1 MSDNQ
6 GNPLKGS
13 ETDLQKATKAV
24 NGLLNPKEEDIIGQQ
39 EAPKEEIKQNSP
51 EPENVESEEDQPQEQ
66 EIKEEEPEEES
77 QDETEEETS
86 EDVSQDEE
94 QIDTQEKLEDST
106 YKVKVAGQELEVTLD
121 ELRNG
126 YSRDADYRQKTEELS
141 HQRKN
146 FQSESE
152 KQKLDYS
159 QKLNELNQSLSL
171 AKQQLGEEYDSAQ
184 LEKLYDENPTEAARV
199 EHKLKRKQEKLNL
212 AMQQTQAEQKK
223 QFDSFLE
230 DQQKKLMAKLPEF
243 SDPEKASGLKATMK
257 STLNN
262 YGFNEQEIA
271 QVYDHRIV
279 MLVNDAMKYRSMQNS
294 KPNIA
299 KKISKPGKVFSSG
312 VKQGK
317 SESNLKVRKEKFS
330 RLKQTGS
337 MKAAQDV
344 FLDMITNK

>member
-6 GNPLKGS
+6 GNPLQGS
-13 ETDLQKATKAV
+13 ETDVQKAQRAI
-24 NGLLNPKEEDIIGQQ
+24 NGLLEPKKETKAQEPEEN
-39 EAPKEEIKQNSP
+39 KQNSP
-51 EPENVESEEDQPQEQ
+51 EPQEVESQEDQPQEQ
-66 EIKEEEPEEES
+66 EIKEEETEAES

-141 HQRKN
+141 NQRKQ

-152 KQKLDYS
+152 KQRLNYS
-159 QKLNELNQSLSL
+159 QKLNQVNELMSMAQKELNAEKNSVDLE
-171 AKQQLGEEYDSAQ
+171 QLYED
-184 LEKLYDENPTEAARV
+184 DPTEAMKI
-199 EHKLKRKQEKLNL
+199 EHRLRKKQERLDL
-212 AMQQTQAEQKK
+212 AKAKTQSEQKA
-223 QFDSFLE
+223 QFDTFLQE
-230 DQQKKLMAKLPEF
+230 QKELLEQKMPEF
-243 SDPEKASGLKATMK
+243 TDPVKASNLKAKMK

-262 YGFNEQEIA
+262 YGFNDQEVA

-279 MLVNDAMKYRSMQNS
+279 MLVNDAMKYRNLQNS
-294 KPNIA
+294 KPNLA
-299 KKISKPGKVFSSG
+299 KKISKPSKVFSSG

-317 SESNLKVRKEKFS
+317 NETNLKLRKEKFS
-330 RLKQTGS
+330 RLKKSGS

>member
-6 GNPLKGS
+6 GNPLQGS
-13 ETDLQKATKAV
+13 ETDVQKAQKAI
-24 NGLLNPKEEDIIGQQ
+24 NGLLEPKKETKAQ
-39 EAPKEEIKQNSP
+39 EPEEIKQNSP
-51 EPENVESEEDQPQEQ
+51 EPQNEESENDQPQEQ
-66 EIKEEEPEEES
+66 EIMEEETTAES

-94 QIDTQEKLEDST
+94 QIDTQEKQEDSPSYT
-106 YKVKVAGQELEVTLD
+106 VKVNGQELDVTLD

-141 HQRKN
+141 HQRKQ

-152 KQKLDYS
+152 KQRQDYS
-159 QKLNELNQSLSL
+159 QKLNELNQTLL
-171 AKQQLGEEYDSAQ
+171 NAQQDLNAEINSAD
-184 LEKLYDENPTEAARV
+184 LDKLYDEDPTEAARV
-199 EHKLKRKQEKLNL
+199 ERKLKKKQDALNQSI
-212 AMQQTQAEQKK
+212 QQTQAEQKQ
-223 QFDSFLE
+223 QFETFLQ
-230 DQQKKLMAKLPEF
+230 DQQRKLVSKMPEF
-243 SDPEKASGLKATMK
+243 SDPAKASSLKANMK

-262 YGFNEQEIA
+262 YGFNDQEVA

-299 KKISKPGKVFSSG
+299 KKITKPSRPFSSG

-317 SESNLKVRKEKFS
+317 SEANLKLRRDKFS
-330 RLKQTGS
+330 RLKKSGS

>member
-6 GNPLKGS
+6 GNPLQGS
-13 ETDLQKATKAV
+13 ETDVQKAQKAI
-24 NGLLNPKEEDIIGQQ
+24 NGLLNPLNPKEEEVIGQQ
-39 EAPKEEIKQNSP
+39 DAPKEENQQNSP
-51 EPENVESEEDQPQEQ
+51 EPQNEELQVDQPQEQ
-66 EIKEEEPEEES
+66 EIMEEES
-77 QDETEEETS
+77 QEETS

-94 QIDTQEKLEDST
+94 QIDTQEKLEDSPSYT
-106 YKVKVAGQELEVTLD
+106 VKVNGQELDVTLD

-141 HQRKN
+141 HQRKQ

-152 KQKLDYS
+152 KQRQDYS
-159 QKLNELNQSLSL
+159 QKLNELNQRLSN
-171 AKQQLGEEYDSAQ
+171 AQQDLNAEINSAD
-184 LEKLYDENPTEAARV
+184 LDKLYEEDPTEAARV
-199 EHKLKRKQEKLNL
+199 ERKLKKKQDALNQSI
-212 AMQQTQAEQKK
+212 QQTQTEQRQ
-223 QFDSFLE
+223 QFETFLQ
-230 DQQKKLMAKLPEF
+230 DQQRKLVSKMPEF
-243 SDPEKASGLKATMK
+243 SDPAKASSLKANMK

-262 YGFNEQEIA
+262 YGFNDQEVA

-299 KKISKPGKVFSSG
+299 KKITKPSRPFSSG

-317 SESNLKVRKEKFS
+317 SEANLKLRRDKFS
-330 RLKQTGS
+330 RLKKSGS

>member
-24 NGLLNPKEEDIIGQQ
+24 NGLLNPKEEETIGQQ

-66 EIKEEEPEEES
+66 EISE
-77 QDETEEETS
+77 ETENEDEVS
-86 EDVSQDEE
+86 EQDVSQDEE

-141 HQRKN
+141 NQRKN

-152 KQKLDYS
+152 KQRQDYS
-159 QKLNELNQSLSL
+159 QKLNELNQRLST
-171 AKQQLGEEYDSAQ
+171 AQQDLNAEINSAE
-184 LEKLYDENPTEAARV
+184 LDRLYDEDPTEAAKQER
-199 EHKLKRKQEKLNL
+199 KLKKKQDALNQSMYQ
-212 AMQQTQAEQKK
+212 AQAEQKE
-223 QFDSFLE
+223 QFSSFLQ
-230 DQQKKLMAKLPEF
+230 DQQRKLVSKMPEF
-243 SDPEKASGLKATMK
+243 SDPAKASSLKANMK

-262 YGFNEQEIA
+262 YGFNDQEVA

-299 KKISKPGKVFSSG
+299 KKITKPSKPFSSG

-317 SESNLKVRKEKFS
+317 SEANLKLRREKFS
-330 RLKQTGS
+330 RLKSSGS

>member
-1 MSDNQ
+1 MSENL

-13 ETDLQKATKAV
+13 ETDLQKATKALD
-24 NGLLNPKEEDIIGQQ
+24 GLLNPKEEETIGQT
-39 EAPKEEIKQNSP
+39 EPPKEEIEQNSP
-51 EPENVESEEDQPQEQ
+51 EPENVESKEDQPQEQ
-66 EIKEEEPEEES
+66 EISEETESEEEEV
-77 QDETEEETS
+77 S
-86 EDVSQDEE
+86 EQDVSQEEE

-141 HQRKN
+141 NQRKS

-152 KQKLDYS
+152 KQRLNYS
-159 QKLNELNQSLSL
+159 QKLNQVNELMSMAQKELNAEKNSV
-171 AKQQLGEEYDSAQ
+171 D
-184 LEKLYDENPTEAARV
+184 LEQMYEDDPTEAMRV
-199 EHKLKRKQEKLNL
+199 EHRLRKKQERLDPAK
-212 AMQQTQAEQKK
+212 AKTQSEQKA
-223 QFDSFLE
+223 QFDTFLQE
-230 DQQKKLMAKLPEF
+230 QKELLEKKMPEF
-243 SDPEKASGLKATMK
+243 TDPAKASSLKANMK

-262 YGFNEQEIA
+262 YGFNDQEVA

-279 MLVNDAMKYRSMQNS
+279 MLVNDAMKYRNLQNS
-294 KPNIA
+294 KPNLA

-317 SESNLKVRKEKFS
+317 SESNLKLRREKFS
-330 RLKQTGS
+330 RLKKSGS

-344 FLDMITNK
+344 FLDMINNK

>member
-24 NGLLNPKEEDIIGQQ
+24 NGLLNPKEEETIGQQ

-66 EIKEEEPEEES
+66 EISE
-77 QDETEEETS
+77 ETENEDEVS
-86 EDVSQDEE
+86 EQDVSQDEE
-94 QIDTQEKLEDST
+94 QIDTQEKLEDSPSYT
-106 YKVKVAGQELEVTLD
+106 VKVNGQELDVTLD

-141 HQRKN
+141 NQRKN

-152 KQKLDYS
+152 KQRLDYS
-159 QKLNELNQSLSL
+159 QKLNKVNELMSAAQQELNAEKNSV
-171 AKQQLGEEYDSAQ
+171 D
-184 LEKLYDENPTEAARV
+184 LEQMYEDDPTEAMRI
-199 EHKLKRKQEKLNL
+199 EHRLRRKQEKLNS
-212 AMQQTQAEQKK
+212 AIAQTQAEQKT
-223 QFDSFLE
+223 QFDGFLQE
-230 DQQKKLMAKLPEF
+230 QKKLLETKMPEF
-243 SDPEKASGLKATMK
+243 TDPVKASSLKATMK

-262 YGFNEQEIA
+262 YGFNDQEVA

-279 MLVNDAMKYRSMQNS
+279 MLVNDAMKYRSLQNS

-299 KKISKPGKVFSSG
+299 KKISKPGRVFSSG
-312 VKQGK
+312 VKQG
-317 SESNLKVRKEKFS
+317 SNEVNLKVRKEKFS
-330 RLKQTGS
+330 RLKKTGS
-337 MKAAQDV
+337 MKDAQNV

>member
-13 ETDLQKATKAV
+13 ETDLQKAQKAV
-24 NGLLNPKEEDIIGQQ
+24 NGLLNPQEEETIGQQ

-66 EIKEEEPEEES
+66 EISE
-77 QDETEEETS
+77 ETENEDEVS
-86 EDVSQDEE
+86 EQDVSQDEE

-106 YKVKVAGQELEVTLD
+106 YKVKVAGQELDVTLD

-141 HQRKN
+141 HQRKQ

-152 KQKLDYS
+152 KQRQDYS
-159 QKLNELNQSLSL
+159 QKLNELNQKLSAAQVDL
-171 AKQQLGEEYDSAQ
+171 NAEINSAD
-184 LEKLYDENPTEAARV
+184 LDRLYDEDPTEAARV
-199 EHKLKRKQEKLNL
+199 ERKLKKKQDALNQSL
-212 AMQQTQAEQKK
+212 QQAQAEQKQ
-223 QFDSFLE
+223 QFETFLQ
-230 DQQKKLMAKLPEF
+230 DQQRKLVSKMPEF
-243 SDPEKASGLKATMK
+243 SDPSKASSLKANMK

-262 YGFNEQEIA
+262 YGFNDQEVA

-294 KPNIA
+294 KPNLA
-299 KKISKPGKVFSSG
+299 KKISKPSKVFSSG

-317 SESNLKVRKEKFS
+317 TELNQKARKEKFS
-330 RLKQTGS
+330 RLRKSGS
-337 MKAAQDV
+337 TKDATSI
-344 FLDMITNK
+344 FLDMINNQ

>member
-24 NGLLNPKEEDIIGQQ
+24 NGLLNPKEEETIGQQ
-39 EAPKEEIKQNSP
+39 EAPKQEIEQNSP
-51 EPENVESEEDQPQEQ
+51 EPQNEESEEDQPQEQ
-66 EIKEEEPEEES
+66 EISEETESEEEEV
-77 QDETEEETS
+77 S
-86 EDVSQDEE
+86 EQDVSQDEE

-141 HQRKN
+141 NQRKN
-146 FQSESE
+146 FKSESE
-152 KQKLDYS
+152 KQRQDYS
-159 QKLNELNQSLSL
+159 QKLNELNQRLST
-171 AKQQLGEEYDSAQ
+171 AQQDLNAEINSAD
-184 LEKLYDENPTEAARV
+184 LDRMYDEDPTEAARV
-199 EHKLKRKQEKLNL
+199 ERKLKKKQDALNQSL
-212 AMQQTQAEQKK
+212 QQAQAEQKQ
-223 QFDSFLE
+223 QFETFLQ
-230 DQQKKLMAKLPEF
+230 DQQRKLVSKMPEF
-243 SDPEKASGLKATMK
+243 SDPAKASSLKANMK

-262 YGFNEQEIA
+262 YGFNDQEVA

-294 KPNIA
+294 KPNLA
-299 KKISKPGKVFSSG
+299 KKISKPSKVFSSG

-317 SESNLKVRKEKFS
+317 TELNQKARKEKFS
-330 RLKQTGS
+330 RLRKSGS
-337 MKAAQDV
+337 TKDATSI
-344 FLDMITNK
+344 FLDMINNQ

>member
-24 NGLLNPKEEDIIGQQ
+24 NGLLNPKEEETIGQQ
-39 EAPKEEIKQNSP
+39 EAPKQEIEQNSP
-51 EPENVESEEDQPQEQ
+51 EPQNEESDEDQPQEQ
-66 EIKEEEPEEES
+66 EISEETESEEEEV
-77 QDETEEETS
+77 S
-86 EDVSQDEE
+86 EQDVSQDEE

-141 HQRKN
+141 NQRKN

-152 KQKLDYS
+152 KQRLDYS
-159 QKLNELNQSLSL
+159 QKLNKVNELMSAAQQELNTEKNSV
-171 AKQQLGEEYDSAQ
+171 D
-184 LEKLYDENPTEAARV
+184 LEQMYEDDPTEAMRI
-199 EHKLKRKQEKLNL
+199 EHRLRRKQEKLNS
-212 AMQQTQAEQKK
+212 AIAQTQAEQKT
-223 QFDSFLE
+223 QFDGFLQE
-230 DQQKKLMAKLPEF
+230 QKRLLETKMPEF
-243 SDPEKASGLKATMK
+243 TDPVKASSLKATMK

-262 YGFNEQEIA
+262 YGFNDQEVA

-279 MLVNDAMKYRSMQNS
+279 MLVNDAMKYRSLQNS

-299 KKISKPGKVFSSG
+299 KKISKPGRVFSSG
-312 VKQGK
+312 VKQGRN
-317 SESNLKVRKEKFS
+317 EVNLKVRKEKFS
-330 RLKQTGS
+330 RLKKTGS
-337 MKAAQDV
+337 MKDAQNV

>member
-24 NGLLNPKEEDIIGQQ
+24 NGLLNPKEEETIGQQ

-66 EIKEEEPEEES
+66 EISE
-77 QDETEEETS
+77 ETENEDEVS
-86 EDVSQDEE
+86 EQDVSQDEE

-106 YKVKVAGQELEVTLD
+106 YKVKVAGQELDVTLD

-141 HQRKN
+141 NQRKN

-152 KQKLDYS
+152 KQRQDYS
-159 QKLNELNQSLSL
+159 QKLNELNQRLST
-171 AKQQLGEEYDSAQ
+171 AQQDLNAEINSAD
-184 LEKLYDENPTEAARV
+184 LDRMYDEDPTEAARV
-199 EHKLKRKQEKLNL
+199 ERKLKKKQDALNQSL
-212 AMQQTQAEQKK
+212 QQAQAEQKE
-223 QFDSFLE
+223 QFSSFLQ
-230 DQQKKLMAKLPEF
+230 DQQRKLVSKMPEF
-243 SDPEKASGLKATMK
+243 SDPAKASSLKANMK

-262 YGFNEQEIA
+262 YGFNDQEVA

-299 KKISKPGKVFSSG
+299 KKITKPSKPFSSG

-317 SESNLKVRKEKFS
+317 SEANLKLRREKFS
-330 RLKQTGS
+330 RLKTSGS

>member
-24 NGLLNPKEEDIIGQQ
+24 NGLLNPKEEETIGQQ
-39 EAPKEEIKQNSP
+39 EAPKQEIEQNSP
-51 EPENVESEEDQPQEQ
+51 EPQNEESEEDQPQEQ
-66 EIKEEEPEEES
+66 EISEETESEEEEV
-77 QDETEEETS
+77 S
-86 EDVSQDEE
+86 EQDVSQDEE

-106 YKVKVAGQELEVTLD
+106 YKVKVAGQELDVTLD

-141 HQRKN
+141 HQRKQ

-152 KQKLDYS
+152 KQRQDYS
-159 QKLNELNQSLSL
+159 QKLNELNQRLSTAQVDL
-171 AKQQLGEEYDSAQ
+171 NAEINSAD
-184 LEKLYDENPTEAARV
+184 LDKLYEEDPTEAAKV
-199 EHKLKRKQEKLNL
+199 ERKLKKKQDALNQSL
-212 AMQQTQAEQKK
+212 QQTQAEQKE
-223 QFDSFLE
+223 QFSSFLQ
-230 DQQKKLMAKLPEF
+230 DQQRKLVSKMPEF
-243 SDPEKASGLKATMK
+243 SDPAKASSLKANMK

-262 YGFNEQEIA
+262 YGFNDQEVA

-299 KKISKPGKVFSSG
+299 KKITKPSKPFSSG

-317 SESNLKVRKEKFS
+317 SEANLKLRRDKFS
-330 RLKQTGS
+330 RLKKSGS

>member
-6 GNPLKGS
+6 GNPLQGS
-13 ETDLQKATKAV
+13 ETDLQKAQKAV
-24 NGLLNPKEEDIIGQQ
+24 NGLLNTPEETQTGETQQ
-39 EAPKEEIKQNSP
+39 QNSP
-51 EPENVESEEDQPQEQ
+51 EPQNEESSNEEQPQEQ
-66 EIKEEEPEEES
+66 EISEETESEEEEV
-77 QDETEEETS
+77 S
-86 EDVSQDEE
+86 EQDVSQDEE
-94 QIDTQEKLEDST
+94 QIDTQEKQDST
-106 YKVKVAGQELEVTLD
+106 EEALHKVKVAGQEFEVTLD

-141 HQRKN
+141 YQRKQ

-152 KQKLDYS
+152 KQRQDYS
-159 QKLNELNQSLSL
+159 QKLNELNQRLSV
-171 AKQQLGEEYDSAQ
+171 AQQDLNAEINSADLDKMYEED
-184 LEKLYDENPTEAARV
+184 PTEAARV
-199 EHKLKRKQEKLNL
+199 ERKLKKKQNALNQSL
-212 AMQQTQAEQKK
+212 QEAQAEQKQ
-223 QFDSFLE
+223 QFSSFLQ
-230 DQQKKLMAKLPEF
+230 DQQRKLASKMPEF
-243 SDPEKASGLKATMK
+243 SDPAKASTIKANMK

-262 YGFNEQEIA
+262 YGFNDQEVA

-299 KKISKPGKVFSSG
+299 KKITKPSKPFSSG

-317 SESNLKVRKEKFS
+317 SEANLKLRRDKFS
-330 RLKQTGS
+330 RLKKSGS

>member
-6 GNPLKGS
+6 GNPLQGS
-13 ETDLQKATKAV
+13 ETDVQKAQKAI
-24 NGLLNPKEEDIIGQQ
+24 NGLLEPKQ
-39 EAPKEEIKQNSP
+39 EAKAEEPKEEIKQNSP
-51 EPENVESEEDQPQEQ
+51 EPQNEESETDQPQEQ
-66 EIKEEEPEEES
+66 EISEETESEEEEV
-77 QDETEEETS
+77 S
-86 EDVSQDEE
+86 EQDVSQDEE

-141 HQRKN
+141 HQRKQ

-152 KQKLDYS
+152 KQRQDYS
-159 QKLNELNQSLSL
+159 QKLNELNQRLST
-171 AKQQLGEEYDSAQ
+171 AQQDLNAEINSAD
-184 LEKLYDENPTEAARV
+184 LDRLYDEDPTEAARV
-199 EHKLKRKQEKLNL
+199 ERKLKKKQDALNQSL
-212 AMQQTQAEQKK
+212 QQAQAEQKE
-223 QFDSFLE
+223 QFSSFLQ
-230 DQQKKLMAKLPEF
+230 DQQRKLVSKMPEF
-243 SDPEKASGLKATMK
+243 SDPAKASSLKANMK

-262 YGFNEQEIA
+262 YGFNDQEVA

-299 KKISKPGKVFSSG
+299 KKITKPSKPFSSG

-317 SESNLKVRKEKFS
+317 SEANLKLRRDKFS
-330 RLKQTGS
+330 RLKKSGS